1 MNFDSI
7 FFVSCF
13 LPVVLVLYW
22 LIPGLKAKNWLL
34 LVMSLVFYS
43 FGSLSGLLLLLGC
56 CLVNFLLGLWLRSG
70 KAVKPAVVLGA
81 CLNVAFL
88 FVYKYLSFV
97 LNEVLGL
104 PELEFSLT
112 VPMGISYF
120 TFKNIS
126 YLVDAYRDPKQAT
139 KSFPVFLLYVS
150 FFPQIVMGPITRFR
164 DFAPQLE
171 QRQITMENTVAGLRR
186 FVVGLG
192 KKLIIA
198 GTVGSMV
205 DSIFSLG
212 QGVLDVRLAWLA
224 AIGYCL
230 QLFFDFSGYIDMVI
244 GLGRTFGFTTVENF
258 NYPYIAP
265 TIGNF
270 WRRWHIS
277 LSSWFKDYVYIPLGG
292 NRKGKLRAGINK
304 AIVFILCGIW
314 HGANWT
320 FLVWGLWHGLFSMLE
335 STNVIPAKKLEKTK
349 VLGHVYTLLVVC
361 LGFVMFRAASVGQGF
376 AMIGTMFTGFAFTQA
391 GTVALHDIVTV
402 EAVVM
407 LVLGVVLSMPVIP
420 KLAASEKLSKFWQPL
435 SCVATLVLLVFCIIK
450 LAAGD
455 FAPSIYAGF

>member
-22 LIPGLKAKNWLL
+22 LIPGWKAKNWLL

-43 FGSLSGLLLLLGC
+43 FGSLSGLLLLLCC
-56 CLVNFLLGLWLRSG
+56 CLVNYLLGLWLRSG
-70 KAVKPAVVLGA
+70 RGAKPALVLGV

-97 LNEVLGL
+97 LNQVLGQAE
-104 PELEFSLT
+104 PAFSL
-112 VPMGISYF
+112 VAPMGISYF

-126 YLVDAYRDPKQAT
+126 YLVDAYRDKGQAT
-139 KSFPVFLLYVS
+139 KSFPAFLLYVS

-171 QRQITMENTVAGLRR
+171 HRQVTMDDTVAGLRR

-198 GTVGSMV
+198 GTLGSMV
-205 DSIFSLG
+205 DSIFALS
-212 QGVLDVRLAWLA
+212 QGVLDARLAWLA

-244 GLGRTFGFTTVENF
+244 GLGRVFDFSTVENF
-258 NYPYIAP
+258 DYPYIAP

-292 NRKGKLRAGINK
+292 NRKGKVRAGINK

-320 FLVWGLWHGLFSMLE
+320 FLV
-335 STNVIPAKKLEKTK
+335 
-349 VLGHVYTLLVVC
+349 
-361 LGFVMFRAASVGQGF
+361 
-376 AMIGTMFTGFAFTQA
+376 
-391 GTVALHDIVTV
+391 
-402 EAVVM
+402 
-407 LVLGVVLSMPVIP
+407 
-420 KLAASEKLSKFWQPL
+420 
-435 SCVATLVLLVFCIIK
+435 CV
-450 LAAGD
+450 
-455 FAPSIYAGF
+455 